1 NTVKV
6 MYNDMNIE
14 DRQYNRIVLDLFFR
28 GAIARVYHA
37 GVQFDYCLDFVGKQG
52 TGKSTFLRE
61 VFKGFYTEV
70 ETFTE
75 KDDLLKMA
83 GSWLV
88 NDDEMVASSS
98 NKASI
103 DIIKSDITE
112 REIKIRR
119 PY

>member
-1 NTVKV
+1 MV
-6 MYNDMNIE
+6 
-14 DRQYNRIVLDLFFR
+14 
-28 GAIARVYHA
+28 RVYHA

-83 GSWLV
+83 
-88 NDDEMVASSS
+88 
-98 NKASI
+98 
-103 DIIKSDITE
+103 
-112 REIKIRR
+112 
-119 PY
+119 